1 MRQPYLTVPK
11 TFESHIDK
19 LVAQGAAA
27 VESNYDLGL
36 LFGQP
41 LQNHM
46 HMVDLTAASLSRI
59 TSKSQ
64 LQGTTINLE

>member
-1 MRQPYLTVPK
+1 MRQPYLIVLK
-11 TFESHIDK
+11 TIESHIDK
-19 LVAQGAAA
+19 FVAQGAAA
-27 VESNYDLGL
+27 VESNCDLGL

-59 TSKSQ
+59 ASKSQ
-64 LQGTTINLE
+64 LQGATINLK